1 MGFFNHRKI
10 SKRPKAEENVRI
22 LRPRKK
28 ENARSA
34 ETVMSNKKYNIKY
47 SLAKKFCRV
56 VKWDIGKLGNRD
68 LS

>member
-34 ETVMSNKKYNIKY
+34 ETVMSNKKYFRRRKMKIMMQN
-47 SLAKKFCRV
+47 
-56 VKWDIGKLGNRD
+56 VKWLTV
-68 LS
+68 LAVYY